1 MNIKKSVRE
10 IEVCDFRINELNS
23 QINSVKEVLR
33 THKTYKKDEEI
44 LSEQNIPLY
53 NAWLKLKNAEI
64 DFNNTKDGI
73 KIDIN
78 TLKEQITMQEKEM
91 QEVIDRYNFKEVR
104 EVDR

>member
-33 THKTYKKDEEI
+33 THKNYKKDEEI

-91 QEVIDRYNFKEVR
+91 QEVIDRYNF
-104 EVDR
+104 